1 VVSPFVEVEADIA
14 PLEDAKIPGAF
25 TIVLGRGAGAVH
37 MDKSI
42 EG

>member
-25 TIVLGRGAGAVH
+25 TIVLGRGAVH